1 MFATARK
8 DRLTMARSKSIV
20 ALLAIGVAVGA
31 FPAEAKRRHV
41 EEANR
46 TVNSIHQPV
55 VVRTDLVLDLVTQ
68 SDGLSVAERGRLH
81 AWFASLGL
89 GYGDRVFV
97 DEAYGPSQAR
107 NDVAR
112 AAAEWGML
120 LKDGAPVTMGAVQP
134 GSIRVVVSRSTAS
147 VPSCPYWSGRGGI
160 NSTSPNYGCATNSNL
175 AAMIAD
181 PSDLVLGQAGS
192 GTADAANA
200 AKAIKVYRDAPPT
213 GQKGLT
219 TETPAGGN

>member
-8 DRLTMARSKSIV
+8 DKFKMARSKSIA
-20 ALLAIGVAVGA
+20 ALLMLGVAISAV
-31 FPAEAKRRHV
+31 PAEAKRKPGT
-41 EEANR
+41 NR
-46 TVNSIHQPV
+46 SLNSVHQPV
-55 VVRTDLVLDLVTQ
+55 VQRTDYALDLATQ
-68 SDGLSVAERGRLH
+68 GDGLTAVERGRLH

-97 DEAYGPSQAR
+97 DEPYGPSQAR
-107 NDVAR
+107 EDVAR
-112 AAAEWGML
+112 VAAEWGL
-120 LKDGAPVTMGAVQP
+120 LVTDGAPVTNGAVQP
-134 GSIRVVVSRSTAS
+134 GSIRVIVSRSTAS
-147 VPSCPYWSGRGGI
+147 VPTCPRWSGRGGV
-160 NSTSPNYGCATNSNL
+160 NSTSPNYGCAINSNL

-200 AKAIKVYRDAPPT
+200 AKAIKVYRDAAPT

-219 TETPAGGN
+219 ETSTGGN

>member
-8 DRLTMARSKSIV
+8 DSFNMARTKSI
-20 ALLAIGVAVGA
+20 AAILAIGVAVSALPAGA
-31 FPAEAKRRHV
+31 KPRNGET
-41 EEANR
+41 NR
-46 TVNSIHQPV
+46 SVNSIHQPV
-55 VVRTDLVLDLVTQ
+55 VQRTDFALDLVTQ
-68 SDGLSVAERGRLH
+68 SDGLSAAERGRLH

-89 GYGDRVFV
+89 GYGDRVWV
-97 DEAYGPSQAR
+97 DEPYGPSEAQ

-120 LKDGAPVTMGAVQP
+120 LRDGAPVTNGAIQP
-134 GSIRVVVSRSTAS
+134 GSIRVIVSRSTAS
-147 VPSCPYWSGRGGI
+147 VPSCPNWTGKGGV
-160 NSTSPNYGCATNSNL
+160 NSTSANYGCATNSNL

-200 AKAIKVYRDAPPT
+200 AKAIKVYRDAVPT

-219 TETPAGGN
+219 SESPAGGN